1 MCFFAVAQEQLLYV
15 HAGGCGC
22 KVMELQEQCLPAG
35 KLEGKVVSYN
45 RKESGSQKKV
55 WFCGWS
61 LAECAVFCARKV
73 DFLLGHHLKHGN
85 EHQALPG
92 WCYGG
97 QWPPTELF
105 PGKFSVGTRNRFF
118 ILGWVQWCSLY
129 TERPQD
135 LCPQRFSRRV

>member
-1 MCFFAVAQEQLLYV
+1 
-15 HAGGCGC
+15 
-22 KVMELQEQCLPAG
+22 MELQEQCLPAG

-73 DFLLGHHLKHGN
+73 DFLLGHHLKQGK
-85 EHQALPG
+85 ESQALPR

-97 QWPPTELF
+97 Q
-105 PGKFSVGTRNRFF
+105 
-118 ILGWVQWCSLY
+118 
-129 TERPQD
+129 
-135 LCPQRFSRRV
+135 